1 MQASCRSPLTLWEG
15 TWYCPVEIKAPPPS
29 SVSSDATLTGG
40 LVGSPCLG
48 RPASLC
54 CGGRRGPAVSFRGV
68 QSDLSGYSH
77 DTVFFIKYF
86 LYLLRSFG
94 FPSLVG

>member
-1 MQASCRSPLTLWEG
+1 MVLSSGDKSPTSLLSFLRRHT
-15 TWYCPVEIKAPPPS
+15 YR
-29 SVSSDATLTGG
+29 G

-48 RPASLC
+48 SPASLC

-77 DTVFFIKYF
+77 DTVFYQIFF
-86 LYLLRSFG
+86 LY
-94 FPSLVG
+94 